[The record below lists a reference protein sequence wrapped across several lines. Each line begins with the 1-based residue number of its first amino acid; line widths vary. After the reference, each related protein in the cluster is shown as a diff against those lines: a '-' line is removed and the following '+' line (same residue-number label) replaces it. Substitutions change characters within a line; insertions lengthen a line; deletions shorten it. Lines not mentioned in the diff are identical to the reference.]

1 MPISIQVL
9 AEIDRDEPN
18 YATLA
23 KLGGEALPH
32 LQLIIDADDPLRAS
46 KAAYAVALI
55 GGAGS
60 AEALQKAAEHQDPQ
74 VRIAVAYAMR
84 NSTSASRI
92 KMLDRL
98 LDDQDAG
105 VRKVAL
111 SAVGDMP
118 AELRRRWPPWPRTI
132 PGISGCRR
140 EGHGNEPKTKPA
152 QVAEWSKKLEARN
165 HTGGFRS

>member
-1 MPISIQVL
+1 MPMTMKQVL

-18 YATLA
+18 YAALA
-23 KLGGEALPH
+23 KLGKDALPH
-32 LQLIIDADDPLRAS
+32 LHLIIDADDPLRAS

-74 VRIAVAYAMR
+74 VRIAVAHALR
-84 NSTSASRI
+84 NSTGASRTSRI

-118 AELRRRWPPWPRTI
+118 TAMLRKKVAALAENDSEEYIRVAAAKATRKV
-132 PGISGCRR
+132 
-140 EGHGNEPKTKPA
+140 EPKAKP
-152 QVAEWSKKLEARN
+152 KRK
-165 HTGGFRS
+165 